1 MSAPTIPTIITGE
14 TQAPS
19 GNTATG
25 NTTIHISLDKL
36 GSISPNDV
44 LTLEFIENLS
54 STSTVVSKGENS
66 LPEIMRPTENKQPI
80 IKVQLTSGQVIEVA
94 ADDISF
100 DKPVNI
106 DKGTLLQAKVSSINE
121 QGVTI
126 RLQNTKIEGQI
137 LPETLENAGI
147 KNIISEQLTQQGEA
161 EAVIKNDVF
170 QGIKTEILPL
180 RLSQAIEQIA
190 KEINLPPK
198 LVNEIKTAL
207 NGFEIRFET
216 PKNIE
221 NPVVRDNPQQIMT
234 MTKGENAINILFSNI
249 REIAPQNQPMPKVIE
264 TIVNA
269 FKALEGKTLPA
280 QTQDYPQGTVFKT
293 AIGNLF
299 PETDIKLPQNIK
311 LELPVKEIKE
321 VIENKLDELLRADFW
336 KFSTVGKSEAK
347 AEPEVLKDI
356 FRLLK
361 NENLES
367 KIPQP
372 ESKDFFANIR
382 GFIKAVK
389 TAEVSQ
395 WLGRETT
402 QEILNLPKGQETIS
416 VLQNFIDS
424 SHREVGLWRIVEIPI
439 VSGET
444 IKQIRLAVK
453 RQTEEDE
460 KNEENQKE
468 SPKKGGAR
476 FVVES
481 RFSRLGGFQ
490 FDGLADEKKRRFD
503 LIIRTEKLLEED
515 LCSQIMRLY
524 KTTLH
529 KFEYWGTI
537 QINLKENF
545 IKPWED
551 EAKEENKGQ
560 GILV

>member
-1 MSAPTIPTIITGE
+1 MSATTIPTIITGE

-36 GSISPNDV
+36 GSINPNDV

-54 STSTVVSKGENS
+54 TTSTVVSKGDNS
-66 LPEIMRPTENKQPI
+66 LPEIMMPTENKQPI

-94 ADDISF
+94 AEDISF
-100 DKPVNI
+100 DKPVNM

-147 KNIISEQLTQQGEA
+147 KNIISEQPTLQGKA
-161 EAVIKNDVF
+161 ETVIKNDVF
-170 QGIKTEILPL
+170 QGIKTDILPL
-180 RLSQAIEQIA
+180 RLGQVIEQIA

-207 NGFEIRFET
+207 NGFEIRFDA

-234 MTKGENAINILFSNI
+234 MAKSENAINILFSNI
-249 REIAPQNQPMPKVIE
+249 REIASQNQPAPKVIE

-293 AIGNLF
+293 AIGNIF

-321 VIENKLDELLRADFW
+321 VVENALDELLRADFW
-336 KFSTVGKSEAK
+336 KFSTAGKSETK
-347 AEPEVLKDI
+347 AEPNVLKDI

-361 NENLES
+361 NENLDS

-389 TAEVSQ
+389 TAEVSH

-444 IKQIRLAVK
+444 IEQIRLAVK

-460 KNEENQKE
+460 ENSENQKE
-468 SPKKGGAR
+468 SPKKGGTR

-551 EAKEENKGQ
+551 DAKEENKGQ

>member
-106 DKGTLLQAKVSSINE
+106 GKGTLLQAKVSSINE
-121 QGVTI
+121 HGVTI

>member
-54 STSTVVSKGENS
+54 TTSTVVSKGENS
-66 LPEIMRPTENKQPI
+66 LPEIMMPTENKQPI
-80 IKVQLTSGQVIEVA
+80 IKVQLSSGQVIEVA

-147 KNIISEQLTQQGEA
+147 KNIISEQPTQQGKTEV
-161 EAVIKNDVF
+161 VIKNDVF

-190 KEINLPPK
+190 KEINLSPK

-207 NGFEIRFET
+207 NGFEIRFDA

-221 NPVVRDNPQQIMT
+221 NPVVRDNPQQVMT

-249 REIAPQNQPMPKVIE
+249 REIASQNQPVSKAIE

-293 AIGNLF
+293 AIGNIF
-299 PETDIKLPQNIK
+299 PEKDIKLPQNIK

-336 KFSTVGKSEAK
+336 KFSTVGKSETK
-347 AEPEVLKDI
+347 AEPEVLKEI

-361 NENLES
+361 NENLDS

-444 IKQIRLAVK
+444 IEQIRLAVK

-460 KNEENQKE
+460 ENEENQKE
-468 SPKKGGAR
+468 NPKKGGTR

>member
-1 MSAPTIPTIITGE
+1 MSATTIPTIITGE

-54 STSTVVSKGENS
+54 TTSTVVSKGENS
-66 LPEIMRPTENKQPI
+66 LPEIMMPTENKQPI
-80 IKVQLTSGQVIEVA
+80 IKVQLSSGQVIEVA

-147 KNIISEQLTQQGEA
+147 KNIISEQPTQQGKTETI
-161 EAVIKNDVF
+161 IKNDVF
-170 QGIKTEILPL
+170 QGIKAEILPL

-207 NGFEIRFET
+207 NGFEIRFEA

-221 NPVVRDNPQQIMT
+221 DPVVRDNPQQIMT

-249 REIAPQNQPMPKVIE
+249 KEIAPQNQPTSKVIE

-336 KFSTVGKSEAK
+336 KFSTVGKSETK
-347 AEPEVLKDI
+347 ADPEVLKDI
-356 FRLLK
+356 FKLLK
-361 NENLES
+361 NENLDS

-395 WLGRETT
+395 WLGREAA

-444 IKQIRLAVK
+444 IEQIRLAVK

-460 KNEENQKE
+460 ENEENQKE
-468 SPKKGGAR
+468 SPRKGGTR

>member
-1 MSAPTIPTIITGE
+1 MSATTIPTIITGE

-36 GSISPNDV
+36 GSINPNDV

-54 STSTVVSKGENS
+54 TTSTVVSKGNNS
-66 LPEIMRPTENKQPI
+66 LPEIMMPTENKQPI
-80 IKVQLTSGQVIEVA
+80 IKVQLSSGQVIEVA

-147 KNIISEQLTQQGEA
+147 KNIISEQPTLQGKA
-161 EAVIKNDVF
+161 ETVIKNDVF
-170 QGIKTEILPL
+170 QGIKTDILPL

-207 NGFEIRFET
+207 NGFEIRFDA

-234 MTKGENAINILFSNI
+234 MAKSENAINILFSNI
-249 REIAPQNQPMPKVIE
+249 REIASQNQPAPKVIE

-293 AIGNLF
+293 AIGNIF

-321 VIENKLDELLRADFW
+321 VVENALDELLRADFW
-336 KFSTVGKSEAK
+336 KFSTAGKSETK
-347 AEPEVLKDI
+347 AEPNVLKDI

-361 NENLES
+361 NENLDS

-389 TAEVSQ
+389 TAEVSH

-444 IKQIRLAVK
+444 IEQIRLAVK

-460 KNEENQKE
+460 ENAENQKE
-468 SPKKGGAR
+468 SPKKGGTR

-551 EAKEENKGQ
+551 DAKEENKGQ